1 MVVVVASASC
11 RHDGAMQRVLETLRR
26 GVWVV
31 TGLLSVAVGAIGI
44 VVPGL
49 PTTVFFIIA
58 AACFAKSNPR
68 LEQWVLD
75 LPRIGP
81 AVQRYRDG
89 HGMPIRAKYWAIGM
103 IVVFTTISIIVV
115 RVWWFGIGI
124 AVIAIIGVWYVGRR
138 VPTTPPDVL
147 ATHT

>member
-1 MVVVVASASC
+1 
-11 RHDGAMQRVLETLRR
+11 MQRLLGLLRR
-26 GVWVV
+26 AVWVGL
-31 TGLLSVAVGAIGI
+31 GLLSVGIGAIAV

-49 PTTVFFIIA
+49 PTTVFFILA

-68 LEQWVLD
+68 LERWVLG

-103 IVVFTTISIIVV
+103 MIVFTTISIIVV
-115 RVWWFGIGI
+115 RTWWFGVGI
-124 AVIAIIGVWYVGRR
+124 AAFALVGVWYVARK
-138 VPTTPPDVL
+138 VPTTSPDLLVPSP
-147 ATHT
+147 

>member
-1 MVVVVASASC
+1 MVVVQSLL
-11 RHDGAMQRVLETLRR
+11 DYLRR
-26 GVWVV
+26 GAWIVL
-31 TGLLSVAVGAIGI
+31 GLLSVAVGAIGI

-75 LPRIGP
+75 LPKIGP

-103 IVVFTTISIIVV
+103 IIVFTGISIVV
-115 RVWWFGIGI
+115 VDVVAFRVGI
-124 AVIAIIGVWYVGRR
+124 AIVAAIGVWYVGKR
-138 VPTTPPDVL
+138 VPTTPPEL
-147 ATHT
+147 LTSPG

>member
-1 MVVVVASASC
+1 
-11 RHDGAMQRVLETLRR
+11 MQRLLDLLRR
-26 GVWVV
+26 GAWVAL
-31 TGLLSVAVGAIGI
+31 GLLSVAVGAIGI

-49 PTTVFFIIA
+49 PTTVFFIAA

-89 HGMPIRAKYWAIGM
+89 LGMPIRAKYWAIGM
-103 IVVFTTISIIVV
+103 IVVFTSISIVV
-115 RVWWFGIGI
+115 VDVLAFRIGI
-124 AVIAIIGVWYVGRR
+124 ALVAAVGVWYVGRR
-138 VPTTPPDVL
+138 VPTTPPEL
-147 ATHT
+147 LTNPG

>member
-1 MVVVVASASC
+1 M
-11 RHDGAMQRVLETLRR
+11 LL
-26 GVWVV
+26 
-31 TGLLSVAVGAIGI
+31 GLVSVAVGAIGI

-68 LEQWVLD
+68 LEQWVLG

-89 HGMPIRAKYWAIGM
+89 LGMPLRAKYWAIGM
-103 IVVFTTISIIVV
+103 IVVFTSISIVVVDIVAF
-115 RVWWFGIGI
+115 RIGI
-124 AVIAIIGVWYVGRR
+124 AVVAAIGVWYVGKR
-138 VPTTPPDVL
+138 VPTTPPEL
-147 ATHT
+147 LTSARST